1 MWVSC
6 DFSLLQSL
14 AVHQPGEG
22 LRPGHGRAGP
32 GEDLQV
38 SPPSV
43 WIQPAQAWRLVLVSG
58 VRVCVTEATRA
69 AGGKTHTSA
78 PFPRVVLDI
87 FYIFICGVPHRTKVL
102 FETVL
107 IKSFRT
113 VYCLTF
119 KWPTPRRESS
129 VHWMDAFFVQA
140 AKAEHD
146 W

>member
-22 LRPGHGRAGP
+22 LRPGHGGAGP

-43 WIQPAQAWRLVLVSG
+43 WIQLAQAWRLVLASG
-58 VRVCVTEATRA
+58 VCVCVCKR
-69 AGGKTHTSA
+69 GGKTHTSTA
-78 PFPRVVLDI
+78 KHTLIFRLLPPLFCHPFFSTRPLCLTF
-87 FYIFICGVPHRTKVL
+87 FYLFICGVPHRTKVL

-107 IKSFRT
+107 MKSFRT
-113 VYCLTF
+113 VYCRTF
-119 KWPTPRRESS
+119 KWPRQRQESS
-129 VHWMDAFFVQA
+129 VH
-140 AKAEHD
+140 
-146 W
+146 